1 MPERIAKFLG
11 WERAAK
17 GEGRR
22 SYALTDMG
30 NGERFADQHRNRAR
44 YCHPFGK
51 WFIHDGKRYAADE
64 AGGIGKLAKD
74 TVRGMYAQ
82 ASAIEDEEHRKSLA
96 KHARDS
102 EARGRVDAM
111 LHMAQSED
119 GIPVSPQDLDRDP
132 WLLNVANGTVDLRTW
147 GFRMNGTKTSSADW
161 FGERTEYAVSDE
173 IGEVER
179 VPAMQLDVF
188 PDQRR

>member
-1 MPERIAKFLG
+1 MWDG
-11 WERAAK
+11 WRCKRDVAGDVYEAAK
-17 GEGRR
+17 VVAATLWAQVPGEHRRGRR
-22 SYALTDMG
+22 KAL
-30 NGERFADQHRNRAR
+30 AR
-44 YCHPFGK
+44 
-51 WFIHDGKRYAADE
+51 WAAKSEAANHIEAMVRLARTAPEVVVE
-64 AGGIGKLAKD
+64 AGEL
-74 TVRGMYAQ
+74 
-82 ASAIEDEEHRKSLA
+82 
-96 KHARDS
+96 
-102 EARGRVDAM
+102 DA
-111 LHMAQSED
+111 
-119 GIPVSPQDLDRDP
+119 DP